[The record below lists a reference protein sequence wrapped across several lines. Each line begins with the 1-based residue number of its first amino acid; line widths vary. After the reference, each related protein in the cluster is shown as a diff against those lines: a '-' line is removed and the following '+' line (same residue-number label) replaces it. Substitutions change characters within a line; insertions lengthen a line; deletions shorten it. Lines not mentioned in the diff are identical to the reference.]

1 MGPRA
6 GGAARSGA
14 VPVPGGRR
22 CDLLSGG
29 RGPIRA
35 WVVYLLAARHLRGW
49 CGRNAERGARF
60 GRVSRM
66 IGPAVCFVV
75 LPRAGAAFWS
85 RGTSSSLPATRREVA
100 LGLFSGRGIS
110 RERRLVSTSHARR
123 ICPCLRLG
131 RSDIELLAVGVIFL
145 LNIRHVLFF
154 IIRHARIITEES

>member
-1 MGPRA
+1 VGPRA